1 MYRREG
7 ELEGEVVARK
17 GRDEEVYQEGDDDD
31 LMGIETE
38 DKDIQIGSIMKD
50 VRTQKMVSGKDIS
63 CQIGRK
69 VEKVSQEDQG
79 MIASGSYLNI
89 RAGRRAND
97 ITHTIG
103 NLGFG

>member
-1 MYRREG
+1 M
-7 ELEGEVVARK
+7 VARK

-38 DKDIQIGSIMKD
+38 DTQIGSIMKD
-50 VRTQKMVSGKDIS
+50 VRTQKMVCGKDVS
-63 CQIGRK
+63 CQTGMK